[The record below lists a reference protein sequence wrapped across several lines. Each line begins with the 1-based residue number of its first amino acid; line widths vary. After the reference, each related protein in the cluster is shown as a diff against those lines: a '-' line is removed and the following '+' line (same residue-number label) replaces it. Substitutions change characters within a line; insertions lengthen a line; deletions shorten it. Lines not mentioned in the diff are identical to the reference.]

1 MSSLPAFG
9 PAFRKELATL
19 IRWRRDVRRFRADPI
34 EEGVIADLL
43 ELAAMAPSVGNS
55 QPWRFVLVESASAR
69 AAVKEN
75 FRSCNARAMEG
86 YEGERAALYA
96 RLKLTG
102 LDEAPVQLAIF
113 GDEATAAGHG
123 LGRQTMP
130 ETLTHSVVCAIHT
143 LWLAARAQG
152 IGVGW
157 LSILDAERLVHELDL
172 PEQWRLVAYLCLGF
186 PEAESVE
193 PDLVRAGW
201 QGPDLRARSPLRR

>member
-1 MSSLPAFG
+1 MNALPAFG

-34 EEGVIADLL
+34 EEGVIAELL
-43 ELAAMAPSVGNS
+43 DLAATAPSVGNS
-55 QPWRFVLVESASAR
+55 QPWRFVLIEKASAR

-75 FRSCNARAMEG
+75 FLSCNARALQG
-86 YEGERAALYA
+86 YKGERAALYA
-96 RLKLTG
+96 RLKLAG
-102 LDEAPVQLAIF
+102 LDEAPVQLAVF
-113 GDEATAAGHG
+113 GDEATATGHG

-130 ETLTHSVVCAIHT
+130 ETLTYSVVCAVHT
-143 LWLAARAQG
+143 LWLAARAHG

-157 LSILDAERLVHELDL
+157 LSILDAERLVRELDL

-193 PDLVRAGW
+193 PELARAGW
-201 QGPDLRARSPLRR
+201 QGPEPRARSPLRR